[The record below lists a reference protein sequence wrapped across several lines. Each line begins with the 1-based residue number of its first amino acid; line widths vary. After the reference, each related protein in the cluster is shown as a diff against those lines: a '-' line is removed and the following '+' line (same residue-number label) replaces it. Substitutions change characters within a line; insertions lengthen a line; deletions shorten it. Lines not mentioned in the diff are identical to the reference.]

1 MKSIECPACATVNQI
16 SDHDSGRA
24 PCCKRCQKRL
34 VMPRPIVRPSGQ
46 SGGVGSTS
54 PGTRDVGSGTLDP
67 KLFGGDWQPPQTERS
82 FPWRGIGVA
91 AVLVMIVGIGFFVYD
106 FAKPSAASRWSLSD
120 KFGFA
125 TDVYASSL
133 LGLQKFDDKYIV
145 GIDQEVAW
153 DLLAKELRDW
163 NEPYVTILFAD
174 LFATFEKLQAS
185 RPQFEFALNAGAAGI
200 SSDRVTVVMS
210 IDQKYLHLFS
220 VNASGECILLEN
232 AALVEP
238 EQASSGARLTVEKG
252 VYRIPVSLPWAKD
265 ALRQLEH
272 PVDIHVEVSARFQD
286 GTGHTKQYSI
296 KVHPP
301 TQIEYLYPWGMGF
314 AACVDEDHPWI
325 DEIIAEINNDPSL
338 KAADLVLAGG
348 GDRHPEAQL
357 QSMYLV
363 WRYLA
368 RRGIRYSMVTGTNNE
383 HQGVQLFHDAY
394 QDKVANCVDGSVM
407 LASIYGRLGL
417 PCSLVLVP
425 RHCFLQ
431 VLVGDDR
438 VYVETTQLGKI
449 IDFQPPEELL
459 QSFHESL
466 RGDPE
471 LRSFLMAL
479 QEGLNKFEGSWKSA
493 NDAAD
498 HFNARF
504 AAWQQNSTPETF
516 QAVEDA
522 AQAVKNY
529 LKLVPISWARAN
541 LGVESIGAPANLS
554 KAPPP

>member
-1 MKSIECPACATVNQI
+1 
-16 SDHDSGRA
+16 
-24 PCCKRCQKRL
+24 
-34 VMPRPIVRPSGQ
+34 MPRSIVRPSGQ

-54 PGTRDVGSGTLDP
+54 SGTRDVGSGTLDP
-67 KLFGGDWQPPQTERS
+67 KLFVGGWQPPQTERS

-106 FAKPSAASRWSLSD
+106 FAKPPAASRWSLSD

-210 IDQKYLHLFS
+210 IDQKYRHLFS
-220 VNASGECILLEN
+220 VNASGECTLLEN

-238 EQASSGARLTVEKG
+238 EQASSGARMTVEKG

-272 PVDIHVEVSARFQD
+272 PVDILVEVSVRFQD
-286 GTGHTKQYSI
+286 ETGHTKQYSI

-301 TQIEYLYPWGMGF
+301 TQIESWYPWGMGF

-338 KAADLVLAGG
+338 KAANVVLAGVG
-348 GDRHPEAQL
+348 GSSLEAQL
-357 QSMYLV
+357 ESIYLV

-368 RRGIRYSMVTGTNNE
+368 RRGIRYSNVTGTNNE

-425 RHCFLQ
+425 GHCFLQ

-438 VYVETTQLGKI
+438 VYVETTQLGKT

-471 LRSFLMAL
+471 LRSFLKAL
-479 QEGLNKFEGSWKSA
+479 KEGFNEFEGSCKLA
-493 NDAAD
+493 KDAAD

-504 AAWQQNSTPETF
+504 AAWEQNSTPETF

-522 AQAVKNY
+522 ARDVKNY
-529 LKLVPISWARAN
+529 LQFLSISWARKN

>member
-1 MKSIECPACATVNQI
+1 M
-16 SDHDSGRA
+16 
-24 PCCKRCQKRL
+24 
-34 VMPRPIVRPSGQ
+34 
-46 SGGVGSTS
+46 
-54 PGTRDVGSGTLDP
+54 GSGTLDP

-153 DLLAKELRDW
+153 DRLKKELELMDW
-163 NEPYVTILFAD
+163 NEPFATILFAD

-210 IDQKYLHLFS
+210 IDQKYRHLFS

-238 EQASSGARLTVEKG
+238 EQASSGARMTVENG

-272 PVDIHVEVSARFQD
+272 PVDILVEVSVRFQD

-301 TQIEYLYPWGMGF
+301 TQI
-314 AACVDEDHPWI
+314 
-325 DEIIAEINNDPSL
+325 
-338 KAADLVLAGG
+338 
-348 GDRHPEAQL
+348 
-357 QSMYLV
+357 
-363 WRYLA
+363 
-368 RRGIRYSMVTGTNNE
+368 
-383 HQGVQLFHDAY
+383 
-394 QDKVANCVDGSVM
+394 
-407 LASIYGRLGL
+407 
-417 PCSLVLVP
+417 
-425 RHCFLQ
+425 
-431 VLVGDDR
+431 
-438 VYVETTQLGKI
+438 
-449 IDFQPPEELL
+449 
-459 QSFHESL
+459 
-466 RGDPE
+466 
-471 LRSFLMAL
+471 
-479 QEGLNKFEGSWKSA
+479 
-493 NDAAD
+493 
-498 HFNARF
+498 
-504 AAWQQNSTPETF
+504 
-516 QAVEDA
+516 
-522 AQAVKNY
+522 
-529 LKLVPISWARAN
+529 
-541 LGVESIGAPANLS
+541 
-554 KAPPP
+554 

>member
-1 MKSIECPACATVNQI
+1 
-16 SDHDSGRA
+16 
-24 PCCKRCQKRL
+24 
-34 VMPRPIVRPSGQ
+34 MPRPIVRPSGQ
-46 SGGVGSTS
+46 SGGVGGTS

-91 AVLVMIVGIGFFVYD
+91 AVLVMIVGIGVFVYD

-153 DLLAKELRDW
+153 DLLAKELMNW
-163 NEPYVTILFAD
+163 VEPLATILFAD

-210 IDQKYLHLFS
+210 IDQKYRHLFS

-232 AALVEP
+232 AALVES
-238 EQASSGARLTVEKG
+238 EQASSGARMTVEKG

-301 TQIEYLYPWGMGF
+301 TQIENLYPWGMGF

-325 DEIIAEINNDPSL
+325 DEIIAAINNDPSL
-338 KAADLVLAGG
+338 KAAGVTLDGG
-348 GDRHPEAQL
+348 GNPNPEAQL
-357 QSMYLV
+357 ESMYLV

-368 RRGIRYSMVTGTNNE
+368 RRGIRYSSVTGTNNE

-417 PCSLVLVP
+417 RCSLVLVP
-425 RHCFLQ
+425 GHCFLA
-431 VLVGDDR
+431 VHVGDEQELF
-438 VYVETTQLGKI
+438 VETTLLGAT
-449 IDFQPPEELL
+449 IDLQPPEELL
-459 QSFHESL
+459 QSFDESL

-471 LRSFLMAL
+471 LRSFLEAL
-479 QEGLNKFEGSWKSA
+479 QVGSKDFEDSWKEA
-493 NDAAD
+493 KDAVNKY
-498 HFNARF
+498 NAQV
-504 AAWQQNSTPETF
+504 AAWRQNSTPETF

-522 AQAVKNY
+522 AQDVKIQ
-529 LKLVPISWARAN
+529 LKLVPIWARAN
-541 LGVESIGAPANLS
+541 FGVESIGAPANLS